1 MQDLV
6 TKNQHLEEPVKN
18 KLSFLLEQFQD
29 LTKYSLDIKLI
40 SENGHTNDV
49 KSFGSTFYLHDL

>member
-6 TKNQHLEEPVKN
+6 KKGQHLEEPAKN
-18 KLSFLLEQFQD
+18 KSCFLLEQFQD

-40 SENGHTNDV
+40 RENGHTNDV
-49 KSFGSTFYLHDL
+49 KLFGSNILSL